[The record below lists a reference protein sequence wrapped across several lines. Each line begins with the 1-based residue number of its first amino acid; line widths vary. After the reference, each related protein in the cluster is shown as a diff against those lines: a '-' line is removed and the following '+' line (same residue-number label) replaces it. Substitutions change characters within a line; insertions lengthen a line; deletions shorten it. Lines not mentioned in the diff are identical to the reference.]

1 MIIKVKT
8 GAPYEIHIER
18 GILSNSGKLIR
29 DISKANKAIIVT
41 DSKVDKL
48 YSDTVRKS
56 LVLNGFETDKFV
68 FHEGE
73 ASKCH
78 NTLIRLYDFLCEKNI
93 TRSDI
98 IVALGGGVVGDLAG
112 FAAATY
118 LRGIPYVQI
127 PTTLLAQ
134 IDSSVGGKTAV
145 DLGGGK
151 NLVGAF
157 YQPKR
162 VIIDPDVLIT
172 LTDKI
177 FSDGMAEAIKYGV
190 IRDKKLFDT
199 IINKGDIFK
208 IIAECVEIKADIVER
223 DEFDTGERFV
233 LNFGH
238 TVGHAIEKLGNF
250 TEYTHGEAVAAG
262 MAIISQNAEKMGLTE
277 NGTTEKIIEA
287 LKMYSLPIAVPYC
300 KEDLKEV
307 MIRDKKRSAN
317 SITLVLAK
325 NIGQS
330 YLHKIDI
337 EQLEEFLS

>member
-1 MIIKVKT
+1 MIINVKT
-8 GAPYEIHIER
+8 GAPYEIYIER
-18 GILSNSGKLIR
+18 GILSRSGELIR
-29 DISKANKAIIVT
+29 EISKAQKAIVVT
-41 DSKVDKL
+41 DSKVDGL
-48 YSDTVRKS
+48 YSDTVLAS
-56 LVLNGFETDKFV
+56 LISCGFEADKFV
-68 FHEGE
+68 FPEGE

-98 IVALGGGVVGDLAG
+98 IVALGGGVVGDLTG

-118 LRGIPYVQI
+118 LRGVPFVQI

-145 DLGGGK
+145 DLEGGK

-162 VIIDPDVLIT
+162 VIIDPDVLST

-177 FSDGMAEAIKYGV
+177 FGDGMAEAIKYGV
-190 IRDKKLFDT
+190 IRDKKLFET
-199 IINKGDIFK
+199 IVNKGDIFD
-208 IIAECVEIKADIVER
+208 IIAECVKIKTDIVER

-250 TEYTHGEAVAAG
+250 TEYTHGQAVAAG
-262 MAIISQNAEKMGLTE
+262 MVIIIRNSEKAGLTE
-277 NGTTEKIIEA
+277 QGTTEKIIKA
-287 LKMYSLPIAVPYC
+287 LNVYSLPTDVPYG

-307 MIRDKKRSAN
+307 MLRDKKRSAN
-317 SITLVLAK
+317 SITLVIAK
-325 NIGQS
+325 NIGES
-330 YLHKIDI
+330 YLHKIQIDD
-337 EQLEEFLS
+337 LEDFL